1 MASISIQ
8 IVVVSEAVNRP
19 PEVSPTF
26 PTEIRRKVGETFDM
40 APYVTDP
47 DGDTLTYTFAN
58 GTGTSPGATMSISTA
73 GLITM
78 LKAGNETT
86 QVKVDDG
93 KG

>member
-1 MASISIQ
+1 MASISVQ
-8 IVVVSEAVNRP
+8 IVVISEAANRP
-19 PEVSPTF
+19 PEVLPTF
-26 PTEIRRKVGETFDM
+26 PSEIRKKVGETFDM
-40 APYVTDP
+40 APHFTDP
-47 DGDTLTYTFAN
+47 DGDTLTYQFAN
-58 GTGTSPGATMSISTA
+58 GTGTSPQGTMSITTV